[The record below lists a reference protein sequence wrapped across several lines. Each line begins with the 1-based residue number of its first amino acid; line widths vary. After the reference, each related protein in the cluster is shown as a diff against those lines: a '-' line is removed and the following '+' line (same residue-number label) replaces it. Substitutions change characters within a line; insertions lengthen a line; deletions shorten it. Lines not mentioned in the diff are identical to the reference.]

1 MLIKQTTQLLL
12 FFFLFLQN
20 NFCKFIVLFKT
31 VSTNSI
37 SHLSIRVCVSTFQ
50 PNNTMTSLSLNVGNF
65 ITLKL
70 NPTNYPL
77 WHEQA
82 LALVESQELVSRLT
96 DEEPAPPPNI
106 PHKI

>member
-1 MLIKQTTQLLL
+1 
-12 FFFLFLQN
+12 
-20 NFCKFIVLFKT
+20 
-31 VSTNSI
+31 
-37 SHLSIRVCVSTFQ
+37 
-50 PNNTMTSLSLNVGNF
+50 MTSLSLNVGNF